1 MTAHYRVLALDLDGT
16 TLLPDGTLSSE
27 TKYWIDQA
35 SQAGVLVICATGRGR
50 PNAEPIWAE
59 LCPNSPAVLA
69 NGADIW
75 LNMQASLERHYMKA
89 DYVFRLYELAQK
101 VGGFYWAYS
110 ANGMIHD
117 GDDIFEHNPGEG
129 WFKFGIHHPDP
140 AVITY
145 VWETAAAWEG
155 ITLTSSHPSNVE
167 VSAQGV
173 SKKSGVERICRE
185 LGFSLA
191 EVMAIGDSHND
202 LELLKAAGLGVAMG
216 NASDEVKAAADK
228 LTKSNAQNGVAHAIQ
243 VYLL

>member
-59 LCPNSPAVLA
+59 LFPNSPAVLA

-129 WFKFGIHHPDP
+129 WFAGIHHPDP
-140 AVITY
+140 PSSPMSGNG
-145 VWETAAAWEG
+145 AAWEG
-155 ITLTSSHPSNVE
+155 ITVTSSTSNVE
-167 VSAQGV
+167 VSG
-173 SKKSGVERICRE
+173 SLEKSGVEHICRS
-185 LGFSLA
+185 LVFLA
-191 EVMAIGDSHND
+191 EVMPLAT
-202 LELLKAAGLGVAMG
+202 ATM
-216 NASDEVKAAADK
+216 
-228 LTKSNAQNGVAHAIQ
+228 T
-243 VYLL
+243 